1 MKPPFA
7 QRLKHPFAI
16 DANAGRVAEEPD
28 YEAYIRQLMRQ
39 VLLTAPGERLA
50 RPTFGAGVR
59 RMVFSP
65 LSQATAAYT
74 KTLVLEALTSSLDRF
89 IKVEAVEVAADE
101 SRLDITIRYFVRH
114 TGERALLNE
123 EVTF

>member
-7 QRLKHPFAI
+7 QRLKYPFAI
-16 DANAGRVAEEPD
+16 DGNAGRAAEASD
-28 YEAYIRQLMRQ
+28 YDAYIRQLIRQ
-39 VLLTAPGERLA
+39 VLLTAPGERVA

-65 LSQATAAYT
+65 LSNATAAYT
-74 KTLVLEALTSSLDRF
+74 KTLVLEALTASLDGF
-89 IKVEAVEVAADE
+89 IKVEAIEVTTDE

-114 TGERALLNE
+114 TGESAFLNE

>member
-1 MKPPFA
+1 MNPPFA
-7 QRLKHPFAI
+7 QRLKYPFAI

-28 YEAYIRQLMRQ
+28 YDAYIRQLIRQ

-89 IKVEAVEVAADE
+89 IKVEAVEVAVDE

-114 TGERALLNE
+114 TGESALLNE

>member
-1 MKPPFA
+1 MNPPFA
-7 QRLKHPFAI
+7 QRLKYPFAI

-28 YEAYIRQLMRQ
+28 YEAYIRQLIRQ

-89 IKVEAVEVAADE
+89 IKVEAVEVAVDE

-114 TGERALLNE
+114 TGESALLNE